1 MRISDWSSDV
11 CSSGLAV
18 PLSQCQLSLSAKYS
32 KPSYN
37 INLQYEFG
45 PSQQVYIAHRHG
57 YRTGGLNTRPSTEAG
72 FRSNFVPALVD
83 DYELGLKADW
93 YLDEFL
99 LRTHLEFYG
108 PSNWQDRRV
117 GK

>member
-72 FRSNFVPALVD
+72 FRRNFAQEFAD
-83 DYELGLKADW
+83 DSELGLKADW
-93 YLDEFL
+93 PLADVFL
-99 LRTHLEFYG
+99 RNKIGRASCRE
-108 PSNWQDRRV
+108 RV
-117 GK
+117 CQYE